1 MQEPG
6 RPPARHAFLLA
17 ILWALSSTPEVLVAQ
32 ATRGDEALR
41 PNSVLLP
48 PGGPKLIRLSAPTS
62 GLTTLRLSVPV
73 QEEPAEAGAAMIL
86 TLLGLERARG
96 VAAAIGAR
104 VEGTRTSWGIAYTV
118 VGPTADFDHLAY
130 VLREAVAEPTLD
142 RIVFERARGRV
153 RVEAQR
159 ERETASGR
167 IAAELRAAAAPGA
180 LPSAGTPASLDMIST
195 VTLRNLWGRT
205 HRRERMSLVLVGAE
219 PVELVLASLRDIG
232 GDEEAAAAATTDR
245 PPTEPDAEPEV
256 LRNWYGRAWVAGDAR
271 DPHGEVVASLIARHL
286 REEEFSFESDVQ
298 LWNVGNVRV
307 LAVTGAA
314 LGASA
319 PTMRSQVD
327 NVLREAVGSLG
338 QDEVAPAVAA
348 LRFDFLSGASTPWGL
363 AGLVGRYH
371 DATGDPYAAYQH
383 AAGLNQVTP
392 ESLGQYIQELESNG
406 PLRAEVTP

>member
-1 MQEPG
+1 M
-6 RPPARHAFLLA
+6 
-17 ILWALSSTPEVLVAQ
+17 
-32 ATRGDEALR
+32 
-41 PNSVLLP
+41 
-48 PGGPKLIRLSAPTS
+48 
-62 GLTTLRLSVPV
+62 
-73 QEEPAEAGAAMIL
+73 
-86 TLLGLERARG
+86 
-96 VAAAIGAR
+96 
-104 VEGTRTSWGIAYTV
+104 EGTRTSWGIAYTV

-271 DPHGEVVASLIARHL
+271 DLHG
-286 REEEFSFESDVQ
+286 
-298 LWNVGNVRV
+298 
-307 LAVTGAA
+307 
-314 LGASA
+314 
-319 PTMRSQVD
+319 
-327 NVLREAVGSLG
+327 
-338 QDEVAPAVAA
+338 
-348 LRFDFLSGASTPWGL
+348 
-363 AGLVGRYH
+363 
-371 DATGDPYAAYQH
+371 
-383 AAGLNQVTP
+383 
-392 ESLGQYIQELESNG
+392 
-406 PLRAEVTP
+406 